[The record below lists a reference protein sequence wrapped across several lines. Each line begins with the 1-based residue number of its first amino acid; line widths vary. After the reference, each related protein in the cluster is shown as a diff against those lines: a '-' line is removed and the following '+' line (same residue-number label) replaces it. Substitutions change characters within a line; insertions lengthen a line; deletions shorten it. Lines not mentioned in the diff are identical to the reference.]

1 MATRAAND
9 PTAQTAP
16 HALRVLARP
25 KVLAFICIG
34 VPVAAGW
41 LYLGFVVAGMSGIGV
56 LEALCRPS
64 FGAQTGWSI
73 AQAGLVLSMWCAM
86 ALAMMLPTAGPM
98 ILTYAELAET
108 AAKKGEPAASPLILT
123 AGYVS
128 IWLGAAF
135 VLAATQLLL
144 VRLAVLDPAMAT
156 ASPLFSGA
164 VFIGAGLYQFS
175 ALKHAC
181 VTQCQHPFRFF
192 FANWT
197 ADPRGVFALG
207 FRQGLYCL
215 GCCWAMMLS
224 MFAVGVMNVIWMAAL
239 GAIMATEKVSST
251 TRFSRA
257 LGAAF
262 VLIGIAF
269 IATSVIAHW
278 PMKNG

>member
-9 PTAQTAP
+9 PTAQTA
-16 HALRVLARP
+16 HVLRVLARP

-34 VPVAAGW
+34 VLVATGW
-41 LYLGFVVAGMSGIGV
+41 LYLGLVVAGMSGIGV

-73 AQAGLVLSMWCAM
+73 AQAGLVVSMWCAM

-108 AAKKGEPAASPLILT
+108 AAKKNEPAASPLILA

-128 IWLGAAF
+128 IWLGAASVF
-135 VLAATQLLL
+135 AATQLLL

-239 GAIMATEKVSST
+239 GAIMAIEKVSST
-251 TRFSRA
+251 TRFSRV

-278 PMKNG
+278 PMNNG

>member
-1 MATRAAND
+1 MPTGLTHAETGRPLILRALAR
-9 PTAQTAP
+9 P
-16 HALRVLARP
+16 RVLA
-25 KVLAFICIG
+25 LGCIAIL
-34 VPVAAGW
+34 VAAGW
-41 LYLGFVVAGMSGIGV
+41 LYLGLVLAGPTSGGILG
-56 LEALCRPS
+56 ALCQPLVGAVGG
-64 FGAQTGWSI
+64 FGVTG
-73 AQAGLVLSMWCAM
+73 ALLTFVMWCAM

-108 AAKKGEPAASPLILT
+108 AAKKGEPAASPLVLT

-135 VLAATQLLL
+135 VLAATQMLL

-197 ADPRGVFALG
+197 ASPAGVFRLG

-239 GAIMATEKVSST
+239 GAIMAIEKVNTT

-257 LGAAF
+257 LGALF
-262 VLIGIAF
+262 VLIGVAF
-269 IATSVIAHW
+269 IVTSVVAHW
-278 PMKNG
+278 PMKNS

>member
-1 MATRAAND
+1 MAS
-9 PTAQTAP
+9 
-16 HALRVLARP
+16 ALMRR
-25 KVLAFICIG
+25 
-34 VPVAAGW
+34 
-41 LYLGFVVAGMSGIGV
+41 
-56 LEALCRPS
+56 
-64 FGAQTGWSI
+64 TG
-73 AQAGLVLSMWCAM
+73 
-86 ALAMMLPTAGPM
+86 GPM
-98 ILTYAELAET
+98 ILPYAELAET
-108 AAKKGEPAASPLILT
+108 AAKKGEPAASPMMLT

-128 IWLGAAF
+128 IWLGAASVF
-135 VLAATQLLL
+135 AATQLLL
-144 VRLAVLDPAMAT
+144 ARVAVLDPAMAT

-197 ADPRGVFALG
+197 TDPRGVFALG

-239 GAIMATEKVSST
+239 GAIMAIEKVSTT

-257 LGAAF
+257 LGALF
-262 VLIGIAF
+262 VLIGVAF
-269 IATSVIAHW
+269 IVTSVAAHW

>member
-9 PTAQTAP
+9 PTAQTA
-16 HALRVLARP
+16 HVLRALARP

-34 VPVAAGW
+34 VLVAAGW
-41 LYLGFVVAGMSGIGV
+41 LYLGLVVAGMSGIGV
-56 LEALCRPS
+56 LEVLCRPS
-64 FGAQTGWSI
+64 FGAQNGWSL

-108 AAKKGEPAASPLILT
+108 AAKKNEPAASPLILA

-128 IWLGAAF
+128 IWLGAASVF
-135 VLAATQLLL
+135 AATQLLL

-239 GAIMATEKVSST
+239 GAIMAIEKVSST
-251 TRFSRA
+251 TRFSRV

>member
-1 MATRAAND
+1 MRSRAANH
-9 PTAQTAP
+9 PTEP
-16 HALRVLARP
+16 SRPIRALGRTRVLAF
-25 KVLAFICIG
+25 VCIG
-34 VPVAAGW
+34 VLVATGW
-41 LYLGFVVAGMSGIGV
+41 LYLGLIVSGMSGVGV

-64 FGAQTGWSI
+64 FGAQTGWSF

-98 ILTYAELAET
+98 ILTYADLAET
-108 AAKKGEPAASPLILT
+108 AAKQAEPAASPLILT

-135 VLAATQLLL
+135 VLAATQMLL

-197 ADPRGVFALG
+197 ADPRGVFRLG

-239 GAIMATEKVSST
+239 GAIMAIEKINTT

-269 IATSVIAHW
+269 IATSVVAHW
-278 PMKNG
+278 PVKS

>member
-1 MATRAAND
+1 MRSRAVNH
-9 PTAQTAP
+9 PIP
-16 HALRVLARP
+16 EPSRPVHALGRP
-25 KVLAFICIG
+25 RVLAFICIG
-34 VPVAAGW
+34 VLVATGW
-41 LYLGFVVAGMSGIGV
+41 LYLGLIVAGMSGVGV
-56 LEALCRPS
+56 LEAPCRPS
-64 FGAQTGWSI
+64 FGAQTEWSF
-73 AQAGLVLSMWCAM
+73 AQAGLVVSMWCAM

-98 ILTYAELAET
+98 ILTYADLAET
-108 AAKKGEPAASPLILT
+108 AAKQAEPAASPLILA

-135 VLAATQLLL
+135 GLAATQMLL

-175 ALKHAC
+175 GLKHAC

-197 ADPRGVFALG
+197 ADPGGVFRLG

-239 GAIMATEKVSST
+239 GAIMAIEKINT
-251 TRFSRA
+251 TMRFSRA

>member
-9 PTAQTAP
+9 PASQTAA
-16 HALRVLARP
+16 HLLRALGRP

-34 VPVAAGW
+34 VLVATGW
-41 LYLGFVVAGMSGIGV
+41 LYLGLVVAGMSGIGV

-73 AQAGLVLSMWCAM
+73 AQAGLVVSMWCAM

-108 AAKKGEPAASPLILT
+108 AAKKNEPAASPLILA

-128 IWLGAAF
+128 IWLGAASVF
-135 VLAATQLLL
+135 AATQLLL

-239 GAIMATEKVSST
+239 GAIMAIEKVSST
-251 TRFSRA
+251 TRFSRV

-278 PMKNG
+278 PMNNG